1 MTLGF
6 GPESLWDSNQE
17 IAAPWPASPTL
28 SFRIDNPLSRDHVE
42 VMVLGYARLASSDDA
57 MTALRAR
64 RSRKIQQIAPLLL
77 ALSLLL
83 TPGCISTHVVQ
94 KKAKPHQE
102 YDPLT
107 KENRPVEGRPACYAL
122 LPLTVVADIVTAPV
136 QLILFASSGSGSAS
150 IDGWPI
156 PLP

>member
-1 MTLGF
+1 
-6 GPESLWDSNQE
+6 
-17 IAAPWPASPTL
+17 
-28 SFRIDNPLSRDHVE
+28 
-42 VMVLGYARLASSDDA
+42 MVLGYARLPPSEEA
-57 MTALRAR
+57 MILLRAR
-64 RSRKIQQIAPLLL
+64 RPKKVRQLASFLL
-77 ALSLLL
+77 AFSLLL

-94 KKAKPHQE
+94 KKVKPHQE

-107 KENRPVEGRPACYAL
+107 KENRPVEGQPAYYAL

-136 QLILFASSGSGSAS
+136 QLVLYASSGSGSAS